1 MDLLEYMGKQ
11 VFARYG
17 IPVSQGEICTTPDE
31 AEAAAK
37 KIGGQVVVKAQVQIG
52 GRGKAGGIQLADSP
66 DEARAKAEQILGMD
80 IRGHI
85 VERVW
90 VEAATDI
97 AKEYYASITL
107 DRREG
112 KPLAMCSA
120 QGGIDIEEVAARDP
134 QAIKR
139 IHIDPLVGIKP
150 FHARYLASGLDAEAQ
165 QGAMDI
171 FTKLFECFMDADAS
185 LVEVNPLVLT
195 TDGRV
200 HALDAKVS
208 VDDNALFRH
217 PDFMEYR
224 DILTTDPQEK
234 IAKEKGIA
242 YLKLDGEVGVMGN
255 GAGLVMST
263 LDLVQLAGG
272 KAANFLD
279 VGGGASGEQIAA
291 GLEIVLSDPKVRSVL
306 VNIFGGIVRCDLV
319 AQGILDALTRVD
331 LKVPMVVRLDG
342 TNAAEGRKIL
352 TEASPE
358 GVESAATMWEAAE
371 LAVAKARAVGGG
383 A

>member
-1 MDLLEYMGKQ
+1 MDLLEYMGKE
-11 VFARYG
+11 VFAGFG
-17 IPVSQGEICTTPDE
+17 IPVSDGRICTTALQ

-37 KIGGQVVVKAQVQIG
+37 EIGGQVVVKAQVQVG
-52 GRGKAGGIQLADSP
+52 GRGKAGGIKLASTP
-66 DEARAKAEQILGMD
+66 QEAKEHAEAILGMD
-80 IRGHI
+80 IKGHT

-97 AKEYYASITL
+97 AEEFYAAVLL

-112 KPLAMCSA
+112 RPLAMVSA
-120 QGGIDIEEVAARDP
+120 QGGVDIEEVAARDP
-134 QAIKR
+134 GAIQKM
-139 IHIDPLVGIKP
+139 HIDPLIGFKA
-150 FHARYLASGLDAEAQ
+150 FHANYLTSRLPPEARAGAGEILDK
-165 QGAMDI
+165 M
-171 FTKLFECFMDADAS
+171 FTVFMDGDCS
-185 LVEVNPLVLT
+185 LVEINPLVLT
-195 TDGRV
+195 ADGRV

-217 PDFMEYR
+217 DDYAAYR

-242 YLKLDGEVGVMGN
+242 YVKLDGEVGIMGN

-263 LDLVQLAGG
+263 LDLVALAGG

-319 AQGILDALTRVD
+319 ASGIIDALDRVD

-342 TNAAEGRKIL
+342 TNAEQGRKIL
-352 TEASPE
+352 SEAALPR
-358 GVESAATMWEAAE
+358 VEAAPTMLEAAE
-371 LAVAKARAVGGG
+371 LAVAKARG
-383 A
+383 

>member
-1 MDLLEYMGKQ
+1 MDLMEYQGKQ
-11 VFARYG
+11 VFAKYG
-17 IPVSQGEICTTPDE
+17 IPVSDGRACTTVAE
-31 AEAAAK
+31 AEQAAK
-37 KIGGQVVVKAQVQIG
+37 EILGAGAKQVVVKAQVQVG
-52 GRGKAGGIQLADSP
+52 GRGKAGGIKLADSV
-66 DEARAKAEQILGMD
+66 EHARANAEAILGMD
-80 IRGHI
+80 IKGHT
-85 VERVW
+85 VEVVW

-97 AKEYYASITL
+97 AKEYYASILL

-112 KPLAMCSA
+112 RPLAMCSA
-120 QGGIDIEEVAARDP
+120 QGGVDIEEVAAKDP
-134 QAIKR
+134 TAIKR

-150 FHARYLASGLDAEAQ
+150 FHARYLASGLDPEAQ
-165 QGAMDI
+165 AGAADI
-171 FTKLFECFMDADAS
+171 FTKLFQCFMDGDAS

-217 PDFMEYR
+217 PDYQTYR
-224 DILTTDPQEK
+224 DVLTTDPQEK

-242 YLKLDGEVGVMGN
+242 YIKLDGEVGVMGN

-291 GLEIVLSDPKVRSVL
+291 GLEIILSDLKVKSVF

-319 AQGILDALTRVD
+319 ASGILDALTRVK
-331 LKVPMVVRLDG
+331 LTVPMVVRLDG
-342 TNAAEGRKIL
+342 TNAPEGRKIL
-352 TEASPE
+352 EEANID
-358 GVESAATMWEAAE
+358 GVESVPTMWEAAQ
-371 LAVAKARAVGGG
+371 LAVQKASG
-383 A
+383 

>member
-1 MDLLEYMGKQ
+1 MDLLEYMGKE
-11 VFARYG
+11 VFARYDS
-17 IPVSQGEICTTPDE
+17 PVSPGRICVTADE

-37 KIGGQVVVKAQVQIG
+37 KIGGQVVVKAQVQVG
-52 GRGKAGGIQLADSP
+52 GRGKAGGIQLANSP
-66 DEARAKAEQILGMD
+66 DEAKAKSEQILGMD
-80 IRGHI
+80 IRGHV

-90 VEAATDI
+90 VERATDI
-97 AKEYYASITL
+97 SKEYYASITL

-112 KPLAMCSA
+112 RPLAMCSA
-120 QGGIDIEEVAARDP
+120 QGGVDIEEVAAKDAT
-134 QAIKR
+134 AIKR

-150 FHARYLASGLDAEAQ
+150 FHARYLTSGLDAEAR
-165 QGAMDI
+165 QGAAEI
-171 FTKLFECFMDADAS
+171 FTKLFACFMDGDCS
-185 LVEVNPLVLT
+185 LVEINPLVLT

-217 PDFMEYR
+217 PDYLEYQ

-234 IAKEKGIA
+234 IAKEKSIA
-242 YLKLDGEVGVMGN
+242 YIKLDGEVGVMGN

-319 AQGILDALTRVD
+319 ANGILDALQRVD

-342 TNAAEGRKIL
+342 TNAAEGRRIL
-352 TEASPE
+352 EEASLD
-358 GVESAATMWEAAE
+358 GVTSAPTMWEAAQ
-371 LAVAKARAVGGG
+371 LAVQKARE
-383 A
+383 

>member
-11 VFARYG
+11 VFAKYD
-17 IPVSQGEICTTPDE
+17 IPVSQGEICTTADE

-37 KIGGQVVVKAQVQIG
+37 NIGGQVVVKAQVQVG
-52 GRGKAGGIQLADSP
+52 GRGKAGGIQLANSP
-66 DEARAKAEQILGMD
+66 EEARAKAEQILGMD

-90 VEAATDI
+90 VERATDI
-97 AKEYYASITL
+97 SKEYYASITL
-107 DRREG
+107 DRRDG
-112 KPLAMCSA
+112 RPLAMCSA
-120 QGGIDIEEVAARDP
+120 QGGVDIEEVAAKDP
-134 QAIKR
+134 SAIKR

-150 FHARYLASGLDAEAQ
+150 FHARYLTSGLDPEAR
-165 QGAMDI
+165 QGAMEI
-171 FTKLFECFMDADAS
+171 FSKLFTAYMDGDAS
-185 LVEVNPLVLT
+185 LVEINPLVLT

-217 PDFMEYR
+217 PDYLEYR

-234 IAKEKGIA
+234 IAKEKSIA
-242 YLKLDGEVGVMGN
+242 YIKLDGEVGVMGN

-291 GLEIVLSDPKVRSVL
+291 GLELVLSDSKVRSML

-319 AQGILDALTRVD
+319 AGGILDALTRVD

-342 TNAAEGRKIL
+342 TNAAEGRRIL
-352 TEASPE
+352 EDANID
-358 GVESAATMWEAAE
+358 GVISAPTMWDAAQ
-371 LAVAKARAVGGG
+371 LAVQKARE
-383 A
+383 

>member
-11 VFARYG
+11 VFAKYG
-17 IPVSQGEICTTPDE
+17 IPVSEGRICLTAEE
-31 AEAAAK
+31 AEAAARE
-37 KIGGQVVVKAQVQIG
+37 ISGQVVVKAQVQVG
-52 GRGKAGGIQLADSP
+52 GRGKAGGIKLADSP
-66 DEARAKAEQILGMD
+66 EEARTHAEAILGMD
-80 IRGHI
+80 IRGHT

-90 VEAATDI
+90 VERSTDI
-97 AKEYYASITL
+97 AEEYYVSITL

-112 KPLAMCSA
+112 RPLAMCSA
-120 QGGIDIEEVAARDP
+120 EGGVDIEDVAARDP
-134 QAIKR
+134 SAIKR
-139 IHIDPLVGIKP
+139 LHIDPLVGIKP
-150 FHARYLASGLDAEAQ
+150 FHGRYLASGLDPDARE
-165 QGAMDI
+165 GAADI
-171 FTKLFECFMDADAS
+171 VTKLFTCFMDGDCS
-185 LVEVNPLVLT
+185 LTEINPLVLT

-217 PDFMEYR
+217 PDYLEYR
-224 DILTTDPQEK
+224 EILTTDPQEK
-234 IAKEKGIA
+234 LAKEKSIA

-319 AQGILDALTRVD
+319 AQGILDALGRVD

-342 TNAAEGRKIL
+342 TNAAEGRRIL
-352 TEASPE
+352 EEAKLD
-358 GVESAATMWEAAE
+358 GVTSAPTMWEAAE
-371 LAVAKARAVGGG
+371 LAVKRASAGR
-383 A
+383 

>member
-1 MDLLEYMGKQ
+1 MDLLEYMGKE
-11 VFARYG
+11 VFASHG
-17 IPVSQGEICTTPDE
+17 IPTSEGQICTTADE

-37 KIGGQVVVKAQVQIG
+37 KIGGQTVVKAQVQVG
-52 GRGKAGGIQLADSP
+52 GRGKAGGIKLAGDPS
-66 DEARAKAEQILGMD
+66 EAREHAEAILGMD
-80 IRGHI
+80 IKGHI

-90 VEAATDI
+90 VEKATDI
-97 AKEYYASITL
+97 SKEYYAAILL

-112 KPLAMCSA
+112 RPLAMCSA
-120 QGGIDIEEVAARDP
+120 EGGVDIEEVADRDP
-134 QAIKR
+134 LAIKR

-150 FHARYLASGLDAEAQ
+150 FHTRYLTSTLDPEAQ
-165 QGAMDI
+165 EGAAEV
-171 FTKLFECFMDADAS
+171 FTKLFDCFMDGDCS
-185 LVEVNPLVLT
+185 LAEINPLVLT

-217 PDFMEYR
+217 DNYKDYR
-224 DILTTDPQEK
+224 DILVTDPQEK
-234 IAKEKGIA
+234 IAKEKSIA
-242 YLKLDGEVGVMGN
+242 YIKLDGNVGVMGN

-272 KAANFLD
+272 AAANFLD

-291 GLEIVLSDPKVRSVL
+291 GLELVLSDEKVKAML

-342 TNAAEGRKIL
+342 TNAPEGRKIL
-352 TEASPE
+352 DEAQID
-358 GVESAATMWEAAE
+358 GVTASTTMWDAAQ
-371 LAVAKARAVGGG
+371 LAVEKAGGPG
-383 A
+383 G

>member
-11 VFARYG
+11 VFAKYG
-17 IPVSQGEICTTPDE
+17 IPVSPGQICTTPDE
-31 AEAAAK
+31 AEEAAK

-52 GRGKAGGIQLADSP
+52 GRGKAGGIKLADSP
-66 DEARAKAEQILGMD
+66 EEARTHAENILGMD

-90 VEAATDI
+90 VEASTDI
-97 AKEYYASITL
+97 AKEYYAAILL

-112 KPLAMCSA
+112 RPLAMCSA
-120 QGGIDIEEVAARDP
+120 RGGVDIEEVAESDP
-134 QAIKR
+134 EAIKR

-150 FHARYLASGLDAEAQ
+150 FHGRYLASDLDPEARE
-165 QGAMDI
+165 GAMDI
-171 FTKLFECFMDADAS
+171 FTKLFQCFMDGDAS

-217 PDFMEYR
+217 PDYMEYR

-234 IAKEKGIA
+234 IAKEKSIA
-242 YLKLDGEVGVMGN
+242 YIKLDGEVGVMGN

-272 KAANFLD
+272 GAANFLD

-291 GLEIVLSDPKVRSVL
+291 GLEIILSDPKVKSVL

-319 AQGILDALTRVD
+319 ATGILDALTRVD

-342 TNAAEGRKIL
+342 TNAPEGRRIL
-352 TEASPE
+352 EEANVD
-358 GVESAATMWEAAE
+358 GVESSATMWDAAK
-371 LAVAKARAVGGG
+371 LAVEKARG
-383 A
+383 

>member
-11 VFARYG
+11 VFKKYD
-17 IPVSQGEICTTPDE
+17 IPVSDGRICLTAEE

-37 KIGGQVVVKAQVQIG
+37 DIGGQVVVKAQVQVG
-52 GRGKAGGIQLADSP
+52 GRGKAGGIQLAESP
-66 DEARAKAEQILGMD
+66 GEAREKAEQILGMD
-80 IRGHI
+80 IRGHT

-90 VEAATDI
+90 VERATDI
-97 AKEYYASITL
+97 SKEYYASITL

-112 KPLAMCSA
+112 RPLAMCSA
-120 QGGIDIEEVAARDP
+120 QGGVDIEEVAAKDP
-134 QAIKR
+134 SAIKR

-150 FHARYLASGLDAEAQ
+150 FHARYLTSGLDPEARAGAAE
-165 QGAMDI
+165 I
-171 FTKLFECFMDADAS
+171 FAKLFRCFMDGDAS

-217 PDFMEYR
+217 PDYLEYR

-234 IAKEKGIA
+234 IAKEKSIA

-319 AQGILDALTRVD
+319 AEGILDALTRVD

-342 TNAAEGRKIL
+342 TNAAQGRKIL
-352 TEASPE
+352 EDASID
-358 GVESAATMWEAAE
+358 GVTSAPTMWEAAQ
-371 LAVAKARAVGGG
+371 LAVQKASE
-383 A
+383 

>member
-1 MDLLEYMGKQ
+1 MDLLEYMGKE
-11 VFARYG
+11 VFAKYD
-17 IPVSQGEICTTPDE
+17 IPVSPGRICLTPDE

-37 KIGGQVVVKAQVQIG
+37 EIGGQVVVKAQVQVG
-52 GRGKAGGIQLADSP
+52 GRGKAGGIQLANSP
-66 DEARAKAEQILGMD
+66 SEAREHAERILGMD
-80 IRGHI
+80 IRGHV

-90 VEAATDI
+90 VERATDI
-97 AKEYYASITL
+97 GKEYYASITL

-112 KPLAMCSA
+112 RPLAMCSA
-120 QGGIDIEEVAARDP
+120 QGGVDIEEVAAKDP
-134 QAIKR
+134 DAIKR

-150 FHARYLASGLDAEAQ
+150 FHARYLTSGLDEQARE
-165 QGAMDI
+165 GAADI
-171 FTKLFECFMDADAS
+171 FKKLFQCFMDGDAS
-185 LVEVNPLVLT
+185 LVEINPLVLT

-217 PDFMEYR
+217 PDYLEYR

-234 IAKEKGIA
+234 IAKEKSIA

-319 AQGILDALTRVD
+319 AGGILDALTRVD

-342 TNAAEGRKIL
+342 TNAAEGRKL
-352 TEASPE
+352 LEEASVD
-358 GVESAATMWEAAE
+358 GVESAPTMWDAAQRAVE
-371 LAVAKARAVGGG
+371 LARDRP
-383 A
+383 

>member
-11 VFARYG
+11 VFAKYG
-17 IPVSQGEICTTPDE
+17 IPVSDGRICSTPEE
-31 AEAAAK
+31 AEQAAK
-37 KIGGQVVVKAQVQIG
+37 EIGGQVVVKAQVQVG
-52 GRGKAGGIQLADSP
+52 GRGKAGGIQLANSP
-66 DEARAKAEQILGMD
+66 DEARKHAENILGMD
-80 IRGHI
+80 IKGHV

-90 VEAATDI
+90 VEKSTDI
-97 AKEYYASITL
+97 AKEYYASILL

-112 KPLAMCSA
+112 RPLAMCSE
-120 QGGIDIEEVAARDP
+120 QGGVDIEEVAAKDP
-134 QAIKR
+134 KAIKR

-150 FHARYLASGLDAEAQ
+150 FHARYLTSGLDAEAQ
-165 QGAMDI
+165 EGAQAI
-171 FTKLFECFMDADAS
+171 FKQLFEAFMDGDAS
-185 LVEVNPLVLT
+185 LVEINPLVLT

-208 VDDNALFRH
+208 IDDNTIFRH
-217 PDFMEYR
+217 DDYKEYR

-242 YLKLDGEVGVMGN
+242 YIKLDGEVGVMGN

-319 AQGILDALTRVD
+319 ASGILDALTRVE

-342 TNAAEGRKIL
+342 TNAEAGRKIL
-352 TEASPE
+352 EDANVD
-358 GVESAATMWEAAE
+358 GVTSVPTMWEAAQA
-371 LAVAKARAVGGG
+371 AVEKARG
-383 A
+383 

>member
-1 MDLLEYMGKQ
+1 MDLMEYQGKQ
-11 VFARYG
+11 VFAKYG
-17 IPVSQGEICTTPDE
+17 IPVSAGRICSTPDE
-31 AEAAAK
+31 AEEAAK
-37 KIGGQVVVKAQVQIG
+37 AIGGEVVVKAQVQVG
-52 GRGKAGGIQLADSP
+52 GRGKAGGIKLAGSP
-66 DEARAKAEQILGMD
+66 QEARKHAEAILGMD
-80 IRGHI
+80 IKGHI
-85 VERVW
+85 VELVW
-90 VEAATDI
+90 VEASTDI
-97 AKEYYASITL
+97 AKEYYASILL

-112 KPLAMCSA
+112 RPLAMVSA
-120 QGGIDIEEVAARDP
+120 QGGIDIEEVAANDP
-134 QAIKR
+134 GALKR

-150 FHARYLASGLDAEAQ
+150 FHARYLASALDEEARE
-165 QGAMDI
+165 GAADI
-171 FTKLFECFMDADAS
+171 LTKLFACFMDGDAS
-185 LVEVNPLVLT
+185 LVEINPLVLT

-217 PDFMEYR
+217 DDYKEYR

-242 YLKLDGEVGVMGN
+242 YIKLDGEVGVMGN

-272 KAANFLD
+272 SAANFLD

-319 AQGILDALTRVD
+319 AEGILDALTRVD

-342 TNAAEGRKIL
+342 TNAPAGRKIL
-352 TEASPE
+352 EDANPP
-358 GVESAATMWEAAE
+358 GVESVPTMWEAAQ
-371 LAVAKARAVGGG
+371 RAVERARG
-383 A
+383 

>member
-1 MDLLEYMGKQ
+1 MEYQGKQ
-11 VFARYG
+11 VFAKYG
-17 IPVSQGEICTTPDE
+17 IPVSDGRICSTADE
-31 AEAAAK
+31 AEQASK
-37 KIGGQVVVKAQVQIG
+37 DIGGQVVVKAQVQVG
-52 GRGKAGGIQLADSP
+52 GRGKAGGIKLAASP
-66 DEARAKAEQILGMD
+66 DEARKHAEAILGMD
-80 IRGHI
+80 IKGHT
-85 VERVW
+85 VELVW

-97 AKEYYASITL
+97 AKEYYASILL

-112 KPLAMCSA
+112 RPLAMCSA
-120 QGGIDIEEVAARDP
+120 EGGVDIEEVAARDP
-134 QAIKR
+134 KAIKR

-150 FHARYLASGLDAEAQ
+150 FHARFLASGLDPEAQ
-165 QGAMDI
+165 AGAAEI
-171 FTKLFECFMDADAS
+171 FMKLFECFMDGDAS

-217 PDFMEYR
+217 PDYQSYR

-242 YLKLDGEVGVMGN
+242 YIKLDGKVGVMGN

-291 GLEIVLSDPKVRSVL
+291 GLEIILSDPKVRSVL

-319 AQGILDALTRVD
+319 ASGILDALTRVD

-342 TNAAEGRKIL
+342 TNATEGRKIL
-352 TEASPE
+352 EDANVD
-358 GVESAATMWEAAE
+358 GVESSATMWDAAQ
-371 LAVAKARAVGGG
+371 LAVNKASG
-383 A
+383 

>member
-1 MDLLEYMGKQ
+1 MEYQGKQ
-11 VFARYG
+11 VFAKYG
-17 IPVSQGEICTTPDE
+17 IPVSDGRACTTPE
-31 AEAAAK
+31 QAEQAAK
-37 KIGGQVVVKAQVQIG
+37 EIGGQVVVKAQVQVG
-52 GRGKAGGIQLADSP
+52 GRGKAGGIKLADSP
-66 DEARAKAEQILGMD
+66 AEAKEHAANILGMD
-80 IRGHI
+80 IKGHI
-85 VERVW
+85 VDLVW
-90 VEAATDI
+90 VEKSTDI
-97 AKEYYASITL
+97 AKEYYASILL

-112 KPLAMCSA
+112 RPLAMVSA
-120 QGGIDIEEVAARDP
+120 QGGVDIEEVAEKDP
-134 QAIKR
+134 DALKR

-150 FHARYLASGLDAEAQ
+150 FHVRYLTSTLDEEAQ
-165 QGAMDI
+165 AGAQDI
-171 FTKLFECFMDADAS
+171 LTKLFECFMDGDAS
-185 LVEVNPLVLT
+185 LVEINPLVLT

-217 PDFMEYR
+217 DDYKEYR

-242 YLKLDGEVGVMGN
+242 YIKLDGEVGVMGN

-291 GLEIVLSDPKVRSVL
+291 ALEIVLSDAKVKSVF

-319 AQGILDALTRVD
+319 AGGILDALTRVD

-342 TNAAEGRKIL
+342 TNAPAGRKIL
-352 TEASPE
+352 EDANLELVTSSP
-358 GVESAATMWEAAE
+358 TMWEAAQ
-371 LAVAKARAVGGG
+371 LAVEKARG
-383 A
+383 

>member
-1 MDLLEYMGKQ
+1 MDLLEYMGKE
-11 VFARYG
+11 VFAKYD
-17 IPVSQGEICTTPDE
+17 IPVSPGRICLTPDE

-37 KIGGQVVVKAQVQIG
+37 EIGGQVVVKAQVQVG
-52 GRGKAGGIQLADSP
+52 GRGKAGGIQLANSP

-80 IRGHI
+80 IRGHV

-112 KPLAMCSA
+112 RPLAMCSA
-120 QGGIDIEEVAARDP
+120 EGGVDIEEVAARDAS
-134 QAIKR
+134 AIKR

-150 FHARYLASGLDAEAQ
+150 FHTRYLTSGLDPEARE
-165 QGAMDI
+165 GASDI
-171 FTKLFECFMDADAS
+171 FVKLFRAYMDGDAS
-185 LVEVNPLVLT
+185 LVEINPLVLT

-217 PDFMEYR
+217 PDYLEYR

-234 IAKEKGIA
+234 IAKEKSIA

-291 GLEIVLSDPKVRSVL
+291 GLEIVLSDSKVRSVL
-306 VNIFGGIVRCDLV
+306 VNIFGGIVRCDAV
-319 AQGILDALTRVD
+319 AEGILDALQRVD

-342 TNAAEGRKIL
+342 TNAAEGRRIL
-352 TEASPE
+352 EEANVD
-358 GVESAATMWEAAE
+358 GVTSVPTMWEAAQ
-371 LAVAKARAVGGG
+371 LAVQKARG
-383 A
+383 

>member
-11 VFARYG
+11 VFAGYD
-17 IPVSQGEICTTPDE
+17 IPVSPGRICSTPDE
-31 AEAAAK
+31 AEAAARE
-37 KIGGQVVVKAQVQIG
+37 IDGQVVVKAQVQVG
-52 GRGKAGGIQLADSP
+52 GRGKAGGIQLANSP

-80 IRGHI
+80 IRGHV

-112 KPLAMCSA
+112 RPLAMCSA
-120 QGGIDIEEVAARDP
+120 EGGVDIEEVAARNP
-134 QAIKR
+134 KAIKR
-139 IHIDPLVGIKP
+139 IHIDPLVGIKG
-150 FHARYLASGLDAEAQ
+150 FHTRYLTSGLDPEAR
-165 QGAMDI
+165 QGASEV
-171 FTKLFECFMDADAS
+171 FVKLFRAYMDGDAS
-185 LVEVNPLVLT
+185 LVEINPLVLT

-217 PDFMEYR
+217 PDYLEYR

-234 IAKEKGIA
+234 IAKEKSIA

-255 GAGLVMST
+255 GAGLVMAT

-306 VNIFGGIVRCDLV
+306 VNIFGGIVRCDVV
-319 AQGILDALTRVD
+319 ANGILDALQRVD

-342 TNAAEGRKIL
+342 TNAADGRRIL
-352 TEASPE
+352 EEANID
-358 GVESAATMWEAAE
+358 GVESVPTMWEAAQRAVE
-371 LAVAKARAVGGG
+371 LARE
-383 A
+383 

>member
-11 VFARYG
+11 VFAKYG
-17 IPVSQGEICTTPDE
+17 IPVSDGEICTTPDE

-37 KIGGQVVVKAQVQIG
+37 RIGGQVVVKAQVQVG
-52 GRGKAGGIQLADSP
+52 GRGKAGGIQLANSP
-66 DEARAKAEQILGMD
+66 DEARQHAEKILGMD
-80 IRGHI
+80 IKGHV

-90 VEAATDI
+90 VERSTDI
-97 AKEYYASITL
+97 SKEYYASILL
-107 DRREG
+107 DRRDG
-112 KPLAMCSA
+112 RPLAMCSA
-120 QGGIDIEEVAARDP
+120 QGGVDIEEVAAKDP
-134 QAIKR
+134 DAIKR

-150 FHARYLASGLDAEAQ
+150 FHARYLTSGLDEEAQ
-165 QGAMDI
+165 KGAAEI
-171 FTKLFECFMDADAS
+171 FTQLFQCFMDGDAS
-185 LVEVNPLVLT
+185 LVEINPLVLT

-217 PDFMEYR
+217 DDYKEYR

-234 IAKEKGIA
+234 IAKEKSIA

-291 GLEIVLSDPKVRSVL
+291 GLEIVLSDPKVRSVF

-319 AQGILDALTRVD
+319 ASGILDALTRVE

-342 TNAAEGRKIL
+342 TNAEAGRKIL
-352 TEASPE
+352 EDAKVD
-358 GVESAATMWEAAE
+358 GVTSVPTMWEAAQ
-371 LAVAKARAVGGG
+371 LAVEKASG
-383 A
+383 

>member
-1 MDLLEYMGKQ
+1 MEYQGKQ
-11 VFARYG
+11 VFAKYG
-17 IPVSQGEICTTPDE
+17 IGVSDGRICATADE
-31 AEAAAK
+31 AERAAK
-37 KIGGQVVVKAQVQIG
+37 EILGAGAKEVVVKAQVQVG
-52 GRGKAGGIQLADSP
+52 GRGKAGGIKLASSS
-66 DEARAKAEQILGMD
+66 DEARQHAEAILGMD
-80 IRGHI
+80 IKGHV
-85 VERVW
+85 VELVW

-97 AKEYYASITL
+97 SKEYYASILL
-107 DRREG
+107 DRRDG
-112 KPLAMCSA
+112 RPLAMCSA
-120 QGGIDIEEVAARDP
+120 QGGVDIEEIAERDP
-134 QAIKR
+134 SAIKR
-139 IHIDPLVGIKP
+139 IHIDPLIGIKP
-150 FHARYLASGLDAEAQ
+150 FHARYLASGLDPEAQ
-165 QGAMDI
+165 AGAAEM
-171 FTKLFECFMDADAS
+171 FSKLFECFMDGDAS

-217 PDFMEYR
+217 PDYQSYR

-242 YLKLDGEVGVMGN
+242 YIKLDGEVGVMGN
-255 GAGLVMST
+255 GAGLVMAT

-291 GLEIVLSDPKVRSVL
+291 ALEIVLSDPKVRSVL

-319 AQGILDALTRVD
+319 AQGILDALTRVE

-342 TNAAEGRKIL
+342 TNAAQGRTILEDAKIDGL
-352 TEASPE
+352 
-358 GVESAATMWEAAE
+358 ESSTTMWDAAQ
-371 LAVAKARAVGGG
+371 LAVEKARG
-383 A
+383 

>member
-1 MDLLEYMGKQ
+1 MDLMEYMGKT
-11 VFARYG
+11 VFAKYG
-17 IPVSQGEICTTPDE
+17 IPVSDGGAATTPDE
-31 AEAAAK
+31 VEALAK
-37 KIGGQVVVKAQVQIG
+37 RIGGQVVVKAQVQVG
-52 GRGKAGGIQLADSP
+52 GRGKAGGIKLASTP
-66 DEARAKAEQILGMD
+66 QEAREHAEAILGMD
-80 IRGHI
+80 IKGHV

-97 AKEYYASITL
+97 SKEYYAAILL

-112 KPLAMCSA
+112 RPLAMCSA
-120 QGGIDIEEVAARDP
+120 EGGVDIEEVAARDP
-134 QAIKR
+134 KAIKR
-139 IHIDPLVGIKP
+139 IHIDPLVGFKP
-150 FHARYLASGLDAEAQ
+150 FHARYLVSGLDPEAQ
-165 QGAMDI
+165 QGAADI
-171 FTKLFECFMDADAS
+171 FKKMFECFMDADAS
-185 LVEVNPLVLT
+185 LVEINPLVLT

-200 HALDAKVS
+200 HALDAKMS

-217 PDFMEYR
+217 PDLQEFQ
-224 DILTTDPQEK
+224 DVLTTDPQER

-255 GAGLVMST
+255 GAGLVMAT

-272 KAANFLD
+272 GAANFLD

-319 AQGILDALTRVD
+319 ASGILDALQRVA

-352 TEASPE
+352 EDANVD
-358 GVESAATMWEAAE
+358 GVESCATMWDAAKLSVE
-371 LAVAKARAVGGG
+371 KARV
-383 A
+383 

>member
-11 VFARYG
+11 VFAKYD
-17 IPVSQGEICTTPDE
+17 IPVSPGEICTTADE
-31 AEAAAK
+31 AEAAAS
-37 KIGGQVVVKAQVQIG
+37 KIGGQVVVKAQVQVG
-52 GRGKAGGIQLADSP
+52 GRGKAGGIQLANSP
-66 DEARAKAEQILGMD
+66 SEARTKAEQILGMD
-80 IRGHI
+80 IRGHV

-90 VEAATDI
+90 VERATDI
-97 AKEYYASITL
+97 SKEYYASITL

-112 KPLAMCSA
+112 RPLAMCSA
-120 QGGIDIEEVAARDP
+120 QGGVDIEEVAAKDP
-134 QAIKR
+134 SAIKR

-150 FHARYLASGLDAEAQ
+150 FHARYLTSGLDPEAR
-165 QGAMDI
+165 QGAMEV
-171 FTKLFECFMDADAS
+171 FTKLFQAYMDGDAS
-185 LVEVNPLVLT
+185 LVEINPLVLT

-217 PDFMEYR
+217 PDYLEYR

-234 IAKEKGIA
+234 IAKEKSIA
-242 YLKLDGEVGVMGN
+242 YIKLDGEVGVMGN

-319 AQGILDALTRVD
+319 AGGILDALTRVD

-342 TNAAEGRKIL
+342 TNATEGRRIL
-352 TEASPE
+352 EEADLD
-358 GVESAATMWEAAE
+358 GVISAPTMWDAAQ
-371 LAVAKARAVGGG
+371 LAVQKARE
-383 A
+383 

>member
-1 MDLLEYMGKQ
+1 
-11 VFARYG
+11 
-17 IPVSQGEICTTPDE
+17 
-31 AEAAAK
+31 
-37 KIGGQVVVKAQVQIG
+37 
-52 GRGKAGGIQLADSP
+52 
-66 DEARAKAEQILGMD
+66 MD
-80 IRGHI
+80 IKGHV

-90 VEAATDI
+90 VEASTDI
-97 AKEYYASITL
+97 AKEYYAAILL

-112 KPLAMCSA
+112 RPLAMCSA
-120 QGGIDIEEVAARDP
+120 EGGIDIEEVAARDP
-134 QAIKR
+134 KAIKR
-139 IHIDPLVGIKP
+139 IHIDPLVGIKA
-150 FHARYLASGLDAEAQ
+150 FHARYLASGLDPEARE
-165 QGAMDI
+165 GAADI
-171 FTKLFECFMDADAS
+171 FTKLFACFMDGDAS
-185 LVEVNPLVLT
+185 LTEINPLVLT

-217 PDFMEYR
+217 PDYLEYR

-234 IAKEKGIA
+234 IAKEKSIA
-242 YLKLDGEVGVMGN
+242 YIKLDGEVGVMGN

-291 GLEIVLSDPKVRSVL
+291 GLEIILSDPKVRSVL

-319 AQGILDALTRVD
+319 ASGILDALTRVD

-342 TNAAEGRKIL
+342 TNAPEGRRIL
-352 TEASPE
+352 EEANVD
-358 GVESAATMWEAAE
+358 GVESSATMWDAAK
-371 LAVAKARAVGGG
+371 LAVEKARG
-383 A
+383 

>member
-1 MDLLEYMGKQ
+1 
-11 VFARYG
+11 
-17 IPVSQGEICTTPDE
+17 VSPGRICSTPDE
-31 AEAAAK
+31 AEAAARE
-37 KIGGQVVVKAQVQIG
+37 IDGQVVVKAQVQVG
-52 GRGKAGGIQLADSP
+52 GRGKAGGIQLANSP

-80 IRGHI
+80 IRGHV

-112 KPLAMCSA
+112 RPLAMCSA
-120 QGGIDIEEVAARDP
+120 EGGVDIEEVAARNP
-134 QAIKR
+134 KAIKR
-139 IHIDPLVGIKP
+139 IHIDPLVGIKG
-150 FHARYLASGLDAEAQ
+150 FHTRYLTSGLDPEAR
-165 QGAMDI
+165 QGASEV
-171 FTKLFECFMDADAS
+171 FVKLFRAYMDGDAS
-185 LVEVNPLVLT
+185 LVEINPLVLT

-217 PDFMEYR
+217 PDYLEYR

-234 IAKEKGIA
+234 IAKEKSIA

-255 GAGLVMST
+255 GAGLVMAT

-306 VNIFGGIVRCDLV
+306 VNIFGGIVRCDVV
-319 AQGILDALTRVD
+319 ANGILDALQRVD

-342 TNAAEGRKIL
+342 TNAADGRRIL
-352 TEASPE
+352 EEANID
-358 GVESAATMWEAAE
+358 GVESVPTMWEAAQRAVE
-371 LAVAKARAVGGG
+371 LARE
-383 A
+383 

>member
-11 VFARYG
+11 VFASYD
-17 IPVSQGEICTTPDE
+17 IPTSDGRVCLTPEE
-31 AEAAAK
+31 AEAAAGE
-37 KIGGQVVVKAQVQIG
+37 IGGQVVVKAQVQVG
-52 GRGKAGGIQLADSP
+52 GRGKAGGIQLASSP
-66 DEARAKAEQILGMD
+66 AEARTKATEILGMD
-80 IRGHI
+80 IRGHV

-90 VEAATDI
+90 VERATDI

-112 KPLAMCSA
+112 RPLAMCSGE
-120 QGGIDIEEVAARDP
+120 GGVDIEEVAARDP
-134 QAIKR
+134 KAIKR

-150 FHARYLASGLDAEAQ
+150 FHARYLVSGLDEEARA
-165 QGAMDI
+165 GAGEI
-171 FTKLFECFMDADAS
+171 FVKLYECFMDGDCS
-185 LVEVNPLVLT
+185 LVEINPLVVT

-217 PDFMEYR
+217 PDYLEYR

-234 IAKEKGIA
+234 IAKEKSIA

-319 AQGILDALTRVD
+319 AQGILDALERVE

-342 TNAAEGRKIL
+342 TNAAEGRRIL
-352 TEASPE
+352 E
-358 GVESAATMWEAAE
+358 GANVDGVWAAATMWEAAE
-371 LAVAKARAVGGG
+371 LAVKRARA
-383 A
+383 

>member
-11 VFARYG
+11 VFAKYG
-17 IPVSQGEICTTPDE
+17 IPVSDGRICSTPAE
-31 AEAAAK
+31 AEQAAK
-37 KIGGQVVVKAQVQIG
+37 DIGGRVVVKAQVQVG
-52 GRGKAGGIQLADSP
+52 GRGKAGGIQLASSP
-66 DEARAKAEQILGMD
+66 DEARLHAEKILGMD
-80 IRGHI
+80 IKGHI

-90 VEAATDI
+90 VERSTDI
-97 AKEYYASITL
+97 AKEYYASILL

-112 KPLAMCSA
+112 RPLAMCSA
-120 QGGIDIEEVAARDP
+120 QGGVDIEEVAAKDP
-134 QAIKR
+134 DAIKR

-150 FHARYLASGLDAEAQ
+150 FHTRYLTSGLDDEAKE
-165 QGAMDI
+165 GAQAI
-171 FTKLFECFMDADAS
+171 FERLFDCFLDGDAS
-185 LVEVNPLVLT
+185 LVEINPLVLT

-208 VDDNALFRH
+208 VDDNAIYRH
-217 PDFMEYR
+217 DDYKAYR

-234 IAKEKGIA
+234 IAKEKSIA
-242 YLKLDGEVGVMGN
+242 YIKLDGEVGVMGN

-319 AQGILDALTRVD
+319 ASGILDALTRVE

-342 TNAAEGRKIL
+342 TNAEAGRKIL
-352 TEASPE
+352 EEANVD
-358 GVESAATMWEAAE
+358 GVTSVPTMWEAAQR
-371 LAVAKARAVGGG
+371 AVEKARA
-383 A
+383 

>member
-1 MDLLEYMGKQ
+1 VDLLEYMGKQ
-11 VFARYG
+11 VFAKYE
-17 IPVSQGEICTTPDE
+17 IPVSPGEICTTAEE
-31 AEAAAK
+31 AQAAAQ
-37 KIGGQVVVKAQVQIG
+37 KIGGQVVVKAQVQVG
-52 GRGKAGGIQLADSP
+52 GRGKAGGIQLATSP
-66 DEARAKAEQILGMD
+66 EEARAKAEQILGMD
-80 IRGHI
+80 IRGHV

-90 VEAATDI
+90 VERATEI
-97 AKEYYASITL
+97 SKEYYASITL

-112 KPLAMCSA
+112 RPLAMCSA
-120 QGGIDIEEVAARDP
+120 QGGVDIEEVAANDP
-134 QAIKR
+134 TAIKR

-150 FHARYLASGLDAEAQ
+150 FHARYLTSGLDAEAR
-165 QGAMDI
+165 QGASEI
-171 FTKLFECFMDADAS
+171 FTKLFRCFMDGDAS
-185 LVEVNPLVLT
+185 LVEINPLVLT

-217 PDFMEYR
+217 PDYLEYR
-224 DILTTDPQEK
+224 DILTTDAQEK
-234 IAKEKGIA
+234 IAKEKSIA
-242 YLKLDGEVGVMGN
+242 YIKLDGEVGVMGN

-319 AQGILDALTRVD
+319 ANGILDALTRVD

-342 TNAAEGRKIL
+342 TNAAEGRRIL
-352 TEASPE
+352 EEASLDL
-358 GVESAATMWEAAE
+358 VTSAPAMWEAAQ
-371 LAVAKARAVGGG
+371 LAVQKSRE
-383 A
+383 